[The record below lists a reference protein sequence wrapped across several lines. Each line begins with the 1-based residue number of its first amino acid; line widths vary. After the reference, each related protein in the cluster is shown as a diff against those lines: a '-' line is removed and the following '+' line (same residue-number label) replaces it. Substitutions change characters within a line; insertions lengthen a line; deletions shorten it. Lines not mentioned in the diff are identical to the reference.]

1 MVGYRGVVLGGG
13 LLFAAAFGGASE
25 SFAAACGVEQAAQAA
40 LQRRLAVID
49 AAKVNP
55 SEFFTGA
62 NSCISPD
69 LLKSFDL
76 SAMIPDLAGFLSGGI
91 QGIAQQAINQ
101 AKQKACDILNEQVN
115 GVIGKINDTTSSFN
129 SGLTGDLAGIL
140 GSSFSISAPSGANYG
155 SYDLSSLGDGFDF
168 NGLQGA
174 VNNVGS
180 SINTTVS
187 EGASSVVTTMDN
199 AAQSAGS
206 AASAVEAEIPNVTVT
221 PNNGTSGGASWLKD

>member
-1 MVGYRGVVLGGG
+1 MAAYRGVMLGGG
-13 LLFAAAFGGASE
+13 LLIAAAFGGVSE
-25 SFAAACGVEQAAQAA
+25 TKAATCGVEQAAQAA

-76 SAMIPDLAGFLSGGI
+76 SALIPDLAGFLTGGI
-91 QGIAQQAINQ
+91 QQIAQQALNQ
-101 AKQKACDILNEQVN
+101 AKQKACDILNEQIN
-115 GVIGKINDTTSSFN
+115 SVIGKINDTTSSFN

-140 GSSFSISAPSGANYG
+140 GSPFSITTPSNPNYG
-155 SYDLSSLGDGFDF
+155 SYDLSSLGDTFDF
-168 NGLQGA
+168 DGLQGA
-174 VNNVGS
+174 VTNVGS

-187 EGASSVVTTMDN
+187 EGASSVVTTLDSGTQN
-199 AAQSAGS
+199 VNDAAT
-206 AASAVEAEIPNVTVT
+206 TVT
-221 PNNGTSGGASWLKD
+221 PDTSSGGASWLKD

>member
-1 MVGYRGVVLGGG
+1 MAGFRGVVLGGG
-13 LLFAAAFGGASE
+13 LLVAAAFGGATE
-25 SFAAACGVEQAAQAA
+25 SFAATCGVEQAAQAA

-76 SAMIPDLAGFLSGGI
+76 STMIPDLAGFLSGGI
-91 QGIAQQAINQ
+91 QQIAQQAINQ
-101 AKQKACDILNEQVN
+101 AKQKACDILNEQIN

-140 GSSFSISAPSGANYG
+140 GSSFSINAPSDSNYG
-155 SYDLSSLGDGFDF
+155 SYDLSSLGDTFDF
-168 NGLQGA
+168 DGLQGA
-174 VNNVGS
+174 VGNVGS

-187 EGASSVVTTMDN
+187 EGASSVVTTLDSG
-199 AAQSAGS
+199 AQSAS
-206 AASAVEAEIPNVTVT
+206 DAAAEIPSVTVT
-221 PNNGTSGGASWLKD
+221 PSASGGATWLKD